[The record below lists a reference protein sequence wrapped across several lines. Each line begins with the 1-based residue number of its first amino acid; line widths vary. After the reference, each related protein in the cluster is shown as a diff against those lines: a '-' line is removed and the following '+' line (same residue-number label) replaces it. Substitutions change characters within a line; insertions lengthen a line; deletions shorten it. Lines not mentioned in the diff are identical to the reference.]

1 MITRI
6 EIDGFK
12 SFNEFALDLESLTII
27 AGPNGSGKSNLFDAL
42 AHLSRLADKT
52 LVEAFTSERG
62 SYAELFSL
70 LPDDSRSDTISYA
83 VEMLLPERV
92 TDEFSVDTEI
102 QQRRLRYE
110 LKIRM
115 EDSPQREFFI
125 ENERLAIIRKSDDS
139 RFIRRYQEVGGT
151 FPKLTRGRQTP
162 YIEVEGDRIKLA
174 QDGNQGRKR
183 EFSQEG
189 AKRTVLSLQ
198 TTVEFP
204 HAFAARSTLLNLRL
218 LQLNP
223 EELRQP
229 SKFGS
234 PGVMGHDGKHFASAL
249 DRLKKEKPEAMRYIS
264 DDLAAIIH
272 NIAEVDIVEDP
283 TREILEIRVT
293 HMDGYP
299 IPAHQ
304 LSDGTLRILALIAMG
319 HDPRFSGVVMLEEPE
334 NGVHPG
340 RVGDIVEILGSIS
353 DLAEGR
359 QVLANTHSPVVVGKA
374 RKESLAMAYSLLRGE
389 GGPRAV
395 TEMRYVYPAGLE
407 DTVAPVALGQLR
419 DMLDASRHAESE
431 LPATA

>member
-12 SFNEFALDLESLTII
+12 SFNEFALDLDSLTII

-42 AHLSRLADKT
+42 YHLSRLADKT
-52 LVEAFTSERG
+52 LVEAFTSKRG

-70 LPDDSRSDTISYA
+70 MPDGSRADTISYA
-83 VEMLLPERV
+83 VEMLLPEQV
-92 TDEFSVDTEI
+92 IDEFSVAAEI

-115 EDSPQREFFI
+115 EDSPQRGFFI
-125 ENERLAIIRKSDDS
+125 ENEHLAIIRKSDDS
-139 RFIRRYQEVGGT
+139 KFIRRYLKAGGT
-151 FPKLTRGRQTP
+151 LPQLTRGRQTP
-162 YIEVEGDRIKLA
+162 YIEVEGNRIKLA

-183 EFSQEG
+183 EFSQVG

-204 HAFAARSTLLNLRL
+204 HAFAARSTLLSLKL

-223 EELRQP
+223 EELRHP

-234 PGVMGHDGKHFASAL
+234 PSIMGYDGKYFASAL
-249 DRLKKEKPEAMRYIS
+249 DRLKKGESEAMRYIS
-264 DDLAAIIH
+264 EDLAAIVH
-272 NIAEVDIVEDP
+272 NIAKVDVVEDP
-283 TREILEIRVT
+283 TREVHEIQVT
-293 HMDGYP
+293 HVDGYP

-304 LSDGTLRILALIAMG
+304 LSDGTLRILALVAMSY
-319 HDPRFSGVVMLEEPE
+319 DSRSSGVVMLEEPE

-340 RVGDIVEILGSIS
+340 RVGDIVEILRSIS
-353 DLAEGR
+353 DLAGGR
-359 QVLANTHSPVVVGKA
+359 QVLANTHSPVVVGKV
-374 RKESLAMAYSLLRGE
+374 RDESLVMAYSLLRGGE
-389 GGPRAV
+389 EPRAV
-395 TEMRYVYPAGLE
+395 TEMRYVYRDEPG
-407 DTVAPVALGQLR
+407 DMFVPVARGQLR
-419 DMLDASRHAESE
+419 GMLNASRHAESE